1 LSIAAGVDLTD
12 LSFSPMQA
20 VDGYSGYAAI
30 TKADG
35 VFPAIDNKPVKMVIV
50 TKTGL
55 SGPPGVCCHG

>member
-1 LSIAAGVDLTD
+1 
-12 LSFSPMQA
+12 MQA